1 METFKLKQPAD
12 SQNPYVDMLGDIN
25 NQIVYFRKRN
35 ELLPNY
41 IILNTTD
48 YDRLI
53 TAARIAKLIPE
64 NNNNLSIIH
73 KVHGSS
79 QVHSCLKVILMWW
92 GISVQYLQT
101 FLCTFE

>member
-12 SQNPYVDMLGDIN
+12 SQNPYLDMLGDIN

-64 NNNNLSIIH
+64 NNNNLSIIQSA
-73 KVHGSS
+73 KVMPSS
-79 QVHSCLKVILMWW
+79 FMPEGNFDVV
-92 GISVQYLQT
+92 GN
-101 FLCTFE
+101 